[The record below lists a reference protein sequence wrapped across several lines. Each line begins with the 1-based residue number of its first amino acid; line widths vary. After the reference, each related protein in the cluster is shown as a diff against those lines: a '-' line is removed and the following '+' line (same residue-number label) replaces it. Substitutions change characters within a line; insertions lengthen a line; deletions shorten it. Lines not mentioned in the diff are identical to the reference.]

1 MAGAQYALKRRRV
14 ASPASQEQAQEQPAV
29 APARPST
36 LTVGPAFDPA
46 EAEADRIADRVLA
59 QLRTAADGQQDH
71 APEHRSEHD
80 SHGLQRS
87 ATAAP
92 TAAVGAEGGALPSDL
107 EARIEGKRG
116 RGAGLEDGVRT
127 RMESAFG
134 TDLGDVRV
142 HTDAEAAAL
151 SQSISAKAFTT
162 GKDIFFGAGEYEP
175 NTAEGEH
182 TLAHELAH
190 SQQQGG
196 VRRISRK
203 WDLKAKKLG
212 LGAATNVRTIKSR
225 PVWFL
230 EDKDG
235 DEIVVK
241 ADNQP
246 FGLGEVVGAMHKK
259 VSNVKSVEQRTL
271 SSSERL
277 DVDNMIEVYGNFQP
291 DPSWTSRG
299 DYMKV
304 DPANWQNP
312 PPKDADS
319 RELAVD
325 NALELLNDK
334 KRSIIA
340 MNVAPGE
347 GGDRI
352 MERNTAQSGG
362 EFKSEIRS
370 KLADTEH
377 VRDLGR
383 ITTVDLFM
391 GNHDRT
397 MAGNVGNFFYGKDNG
412 LTLIDQVD
420 QGTGQAK
427 NFQPTKFENWSETSG
442 NDLCVPKA
450 TAKTIQVQLIEEMK
464 KAGDKGG
471 REWFKAQVDGKDYSR
486 EAEFEAYVVDG
497 MREARERL
505 LKIFATKRNI
515 FSSDYRARKS
525 LKKTANKASKMDEG
539 DKTGALEDDAPDYWS
554 ILKRRAEWLRKAKIA
569 T

>member
-1 MAGAQYALKRRRV
+1 MAGAQYALKRRRA
-14 ASPASQEQAQEQPAV
+14 ASPTYAEQAIEPAALAPVQPA
-29 APARPST
+29 T
-36 LTVGPAFDPA
+36 LTVGHAFDPA
-46 EAEADRIADRVLA
+46 EAEADRVADRVLA
-59 QLRTAADGQQDH
+59 RLRNSADAQHDHDHEGAAG
-71 APEHRSEHD
+71 HD
-80 SHGLQRS
+80 VQRS
-87 ATAAP
+87 AAP
-92 TAAVGAEGGALPSDL
+92 SDESVVGVEGGALP
-107 EARIEGKRG
+107 
-116 RGAGLEDGVRT
+116 AGLSARVEDKRRSGAELDDGVRA
-127 RMESAFG
+127 RMESAFE
-134 TDLGDVRV
+134 TDLSDVRV
-142 HTDAEAAAL
+142 HTDSESGEL
-151 SQSISAKAFTT
+151 SRSMSARAFTT
-162 GKDIFFGAGEYEP
+162 GKDIFFGAGEYAP
-175 NTAEGEH
+175 NTAAGEH

-190 SQQQGG
+190 TQQQGG

-212 LGAATNVRTIKSR
+212 LGAATNVRTIKTR

-230 EDKDG
+230 EDDAG

-259 VSNVKSVEQRTL
+259 VNNVKSVDQRALT
-271 SSSERL
+271 SAERL

-291 DPSWTSRG
+291 DPSWTARG

-304 DPANWQNP
+304 DPDNWKNP

-319 RELAVD
+319 RQLAVD

-340 MNVAPGE
+340 MSVAPGE
-347 GGDRI
+347 GGDKI
-352 MERNTAQSGG
+352 MERDSSKGQG
-362 EFKSEIRS
+362 EFKSEMRS

-412 LTLIDQVD
+412 ITLIDQVD

-427 NFQPTKFENWSETSG
+427 NFQPTKFDNWSQTSG
-442 NDLCVPKA
+442 NDLCVPKM
-450 TAKTIQVQLIEEMK
+450 TSKTIRAQLVQEMK
-464 KAGDKGG
+464 NAGDKAADQF
-471 REWFKAQVDGKDYSR
+471 FKAQVEGKDYSR
-486 EAEFEAYVVDG
+486 ADEFDAYLVDG

-515 FSSDYRARKS
+515 FSSDYKARKS
-525 LKKTANKASKMDEG
+525 IKSTANKASKTDQG
-539 DKTGALEDDAPDYWS
+539 DKTGALEDDKPDYWS